1 MNVRSWIALAGL
13 TLPVV
18 VGISI
23 ETRSVW
29 IAVAAGWAFA
39 FFVMAVDEILHRLEE
54 LARITKA
61 QTNRLR

>member
-1 MNVRSWIALAGL
+1 MRSWIALAGL

-18 VGISI
+18 VCISV

-29 IAVAAGWAFA
+29 LTVAVGWAFA
-39 FFVMAVDEILHRLEE
+39 FIVMAVDEILHRLEE